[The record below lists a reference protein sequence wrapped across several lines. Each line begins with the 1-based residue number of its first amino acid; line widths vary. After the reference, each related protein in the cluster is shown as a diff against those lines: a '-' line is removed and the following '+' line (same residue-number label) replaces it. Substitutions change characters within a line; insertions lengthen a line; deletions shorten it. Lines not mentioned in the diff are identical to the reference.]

1 MRNLSYGLFLLTAK
15 GEKDNGCI
23 CNTCIQVA
31 NAPTRLAVSV
41 QNGNYT
47 REIIEKT
54 GIFNVSIL
62 TQDTHFGM
70 QSGTDTD
77 KFPSFPA
84 ARSKNG
90 LLYLTQNANAF
101 LSCKVVDRKD
111 LGSHTLFI
119 GQLTESKV
127 LSKSPSCTYDHYHK
141 AIKPK
146 N

>member
-1 MRNLSYGLFLLTAK
+1 M
-15 GEKDNGCI
+15 
-23 CNTCIQVA
+23 A

-62 TQDTHFGM
+62 TQDTPFAVIRHFGM
-70 QSGTDTD
+70 QSGRDTD

-101 LSCKVVDRKD
+101 LSCKVVDKKD

-127 LSKSPSCTYDHYHK
+127 LSLAPSCTYDHYHK
-141 AIKPK
+141 SIKPK